1 VSIPWKKKFP
11 RTLIKCGGTCSH
23 WNMTAEGIALI
34 LSAVATLVTALAAAV
49 VLILRRD
56 VAAVHTLVNQ
66 NRTDMLAYQADL
78 VEALQ
83 AGGLIVPRDKSTD

>member
-1 VSIPWKKKFP
+1 MS
-11 RTLIKCGGTCSH
+11 
-23 WNMTAEGIALI
+23 AEGVALI
-34 LSAVATLVTALAAAV
+34 LGAVATLVTSVSTAI

-56 VAAVHTLVNQ
+56 VAKVHTLVNQ

-83 AGGLIVPRDKSTD
+83 DGGLIVPRDKSVADHDRSVSDT

>member
-1 VSIPWKKKFP
+1 VVW
-11 RTLIKCGGTCSH
+11 SH
-23 WNMTAEGIALI
+23 WNMSAEGVALI
-34 LSAVATLVTALAAAV
+34 LGAVATLVTSVSTAI

-56 VAAVHTLVNQ
+56 VAKVHTLVNQ

-83 AGGLIVPRDKSTD
+83 AGGLIVPRDKSAHD

>member
-1 VSIPWKKKFP
+1 MSIPWKKKFP

-23 WNMTAEGIALI
+23 WNMSAEGVALI
-34 LSAVATLVTALAAAV
+34 LGAVATLVTSVSTAI

-56 VAAVHTLVNQ
+56 VAKVHTLVNQ

-83 AGGLIVPRDKSTD
+83 DGGLIVPRDKSAD

>member
-1 VSIPWKKKFP
+1 MS
-11 RTLIKCGGTCSH
+11 
-23 WNMTAEGIALI
+23 AEGVALI
-34 LSAVATLVTALAAAV
+34 LGAVATLVTSVSTAI

-56 VAAVHTLVNQ
+56 VAKVHTLVNQ

-83 AGGLIVPRDKSTD
+83 DGGLIVPRDKSAHGD